1 MSIIL
6 AIASC
11 VGRER
16 VEAKLEELI
25 ARYRRLH
32 TAVAYDVLDA
42 MGLPNQA
49 LHHAIK
55 PLAPGMRV
63 AGPAYTA
70 RGMSAAGVGPASSYQ
85 MYREMTPGCVLVMD
99 MGGHAVAGPWGENT
113 SLAASVRGAAGAV
126 LDGGTRDLE
135 QIEAMGFPVFARF
148 VTPVFAKGR
157 WSMVALNEPIQVS
170 GQVAAQVRVEP
181 ADFVLGDRDGVVVIP
196 QRLQWE
202 VLEAAEELERIEEQI
217 QTALQSGEDRE
228 EVYRRLPKFNHVR
241 KPGGGP
247 A

>member
-1 MSIIL
+1 VD
-6 AIASC
+6 A
-11 VGRER
+11 R
-16 VEAKLEELI
+16 LEELTQ
-25 ARYRRLH
+25 RYRRVH

-55 PLAPGMRV
+55 PLAAAMRV

-70 RGMSAAGVGPASSYQ
+70 RGMSAAGAGTASSYQ
-85 MYREMTPGCVLVMD
+85 MYRELTPGCVLVID

-113 SLAASVRGAAGAV
+113 SLSASVRGAAGAV
-126 LDGGTRDLE
+126 LDGGSRDLE
-135 QIEAMGFPVFARF
+135 QVEAMGFPVFARF
-148 VTPVFAKGR
+148 VAPVFARGR
-157 WSMVALNEPIQVS
+157 WSMVALNEPIHVS

-181 ADFVLGDRDGVVVIP
+181 GDFVLGDRDGVVVVP

-202 VLEAAEELERIEEQI
+202 VLEAAEELERIEERI
-217 QTALQSGEDRE
+217 QAALRSGEDRE
-228 EVYRRLPKFNHVR
+228 AVYRRLPKFDHVR
-241 KPGGGP
+241 KVGGLP

>member
-1 MSIIL
+1 M
-6 AIASC
+6 
-11 VGRER
+11 
-16 VEAKLEELI
+16 EARLEKLIE
-25 ARYRRLH
+25 RYRAIP

-49 LHHAIK
+49 LHQAIK

-70 RGMSAAGVGPASSYQ
+70 RGMSAAGAGTASSYQ
-85 MYREMTPGCVLVMD
+85 MYREFTPGCVLVMD
-99 MGGHAVAGPWGENT
+99 TGGHAVAGPWGENT
-113 SLAASVRGAAGAV
+113 SLSAAMRGAAGAV

-135 QIEAMGFPVFARF
+135 QVEAMGFPVFARF

-181 ADFVLGDRDGVVVIP
+181 GDFVLGDRDGVVVIP
-196 QRLQWE
+196 WRLQWE
-202 VLEAAEELERIEEQI
+202 VLEAAEELERIEERI
-217 QTALQSGEDRE
+217 QAALRSGEDRE
-228 EVYRRLPKFNHVR
+228 EVYRRLPKFDHVR
-241 KPGGGP
+241 KAGESP